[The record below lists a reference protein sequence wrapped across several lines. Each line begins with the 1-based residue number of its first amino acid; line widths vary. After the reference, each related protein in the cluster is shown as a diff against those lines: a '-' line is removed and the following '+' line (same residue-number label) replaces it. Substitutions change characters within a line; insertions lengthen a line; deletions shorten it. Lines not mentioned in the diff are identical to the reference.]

1 MSDSTAG
8 FSRRE
13 FLGGSVAAA
22 AGAMSVG
29 LFEEKLLAQQFS
41 AALPLSELKAMG
53 APDEAYWWKV
63 RTQFNMVD
71 GLAFMNNG
79 TAGPMPRTVYEEN
92 VRVLR
97 EIAEDP
103 KDNYRRGDVQAVR
116 EKLAPFIGAD
126 ADEVA
131 FTRSTTEGMNVF
143 AYGLDWKEGDE
154 VLVNNHEHGGGLGPY
169 RSLVERRGI
178 KINTIEVPSPFESA
192 EQIVDLYKDAMT
204 PRTRVIMIS
213 HMPYVT
219 GTVMP
224 IKELAELAHSQDALI
239 SVDGAHPLGM
249 LDLNMHE
256 YGVDHYAGAGQKWFL
271 AGTGTGV
278 MYLKKDIQPQIWPL
292 MGAPP
297 REDGGIGNYE
307 RYGQRDAPSAVGI
320 GAAVDFHSAIGK
332 KNIED
337 RDRALGSRL
346 RTGLKEIS
354 SVKLWTPDD
363 QVLACGLTLFSIG
376 DIPMANVV
384 AGIREHGRVHIRTMG
399 TGNLNAVR
407 ASTALYNMPEEVD
420 QLLDAVRYV
429 SENASKY
436 MSTAD

>member
-1 MSDSTAG
+1 MSSSQAG
-8 FSRRE
+8 FSRRQ
-13 FLGGSVAAA
+13 FLGGSMAAA
-22 AGAMSVG
+22 AGAMSAG
-29 LFEEKLLAQQFS
+29 LFEETVSAQYS
-41 AALPLSELKAMG
+41 AALPLSELEPSGM
-53 APDEAYWWKV
+53 PDEAYWWRV

-79 TAGPMPRTVYEEN
+79 TAGPMPRVVYEEN

-103 KDNYRRGDVQAVR
+103 KDNYRRDDVQAVR

-126 ADEVA
+126 VDEVA

-143 AYGLDWKEGDE
+143 AHGLDWKEGDE

-178 KINTIEVPSPFESA
+178 KINTIEVPSPFESVD
-192 EQIVDLYKDAMT
+192 QIVDLYKNAMT

-224 IKELAELAHSQDALI
+224 IKALADLAHSQGALI

-249 LDLNMHE
+249 LDLNMHD
-256 YGVDHYAGAGQKWFL
+256 YGVDHYAAAGQKWML

-292 MGAPP
+292 MGAPYS
-297 REDGGIGNYE
+297 EQAGIGSYE

-320 GAAVDFHSAIGK
+320 GAAVDFHDTIGK

-337 RDRALGSRL
+337 RDRWLGSRL
-346 RTGLKEIS
+346 RAGLKEIPG
-354 SVKLWTPDD
+354 VKLWTPDD
-363 QVLACGLTLFSIG
+363 PVLACGLTLFSIR

-384 AGIREHGRVHIRTMG
+384 AGIREHGRVHIRTMS

-407 ASTALYNMPEEVD
+407 ASTALYNMPHEVD
-420 QLLDAVRYV
+420 QLLETVQYV
-429 SENASKY
+429 SENAANY
-436 MSTAD
+436 MSTAG